1 MKGEAFPQ
9 ILFLR
14 RDKILARNM
23 STGNLDCD
31 EVLPSE
37 DALFDYQRGD
47 CETSATYLY
56 KVDLGGDPIPLAD
69 LFLAADDTD
78 QLVRGAVLGLCALKR
93 DSPPSTPKMIGAACT
108 TPIKAP
114 GPRHSARK
122 RTQTY
127 DCTALLSMQ

>member
-1 MKGEAFPQ
+1 LDGGFERKKIARQ
-9 ILFLR
+9 I
-14 RDKILARNM
+14 M
-23 STGNLDCD
+23 SAGNLGCD

-37 DALFDYQRGD
+37 VPLFEDQRGD
-47 CETSATYLY
+47 WETSMVCLY
-56 KVDLGGDPIPLAD
+56 KVDLGDPAVPLAD

-108 TPIKAP
+108 TPIKSP

>member
-1 MKGEAFPQ
+1 
-9 ILFLR
+9 
-14 RDKILARNM
+14 M
-23 STGNLDCD
+23 SAGNLGCD
-31 EVLPSE
+31 EVLPSKA
-37 DALFDYQRGD
+37 ALFDYQRGD
-47 CETSATYLY
+47 CETSVVCLCE
-56 KVDLGGDPIPLAD
+56 VDLGGHAVPLAD

-108 TPIKAP
+108 TPIKSP